1 MNKVQ
6 GLCPSLIIN
15 IIIYIN
21 TSAMQKNT
29 KFFLILLAAA
39 AFIAYNIYGGV
50 WLNILSAGLAIATL
64 IVAFSDLFKR
74 KGR

>member
-39 AFIAYNIYGGV
+39 YNIYGGV